1 MFPVF
6 VEMLFPFSLT
16 CKLESFSEPT
26 GGSLH
31 RPHHIDS
38 WAEHLNPNL
47 ILFSFPLDSLHQ
59 YPFHC
64 GLFPSSSSVLLFLF
78 SLTLYS
84 SAPLLSGVRWI
95 LGGIFTM
102 ALLTVRGASA
112 AVQANTCL
120 RGIRAPVAQPVS
132 HTHITRIFFSF
143 LPYFRNF
150 SASGFWLCL
159 GLML

>member
-38 WAEHLNPNL
+38 RAEHLNPNL

-84 SAPLLSGVRWI
+84 SAPLLCLAEVLVLDEFW
-95 LGGIFTM
+95 GGIFTM

-150 SASGFWLCL
+150 SASGF
-159 GLML
+159 